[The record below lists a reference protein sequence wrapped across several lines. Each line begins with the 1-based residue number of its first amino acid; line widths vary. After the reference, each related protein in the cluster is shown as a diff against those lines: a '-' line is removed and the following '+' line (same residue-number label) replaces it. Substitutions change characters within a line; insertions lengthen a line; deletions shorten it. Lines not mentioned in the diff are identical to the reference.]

1 MIVIKDLGPADF
13 SQNRVE
19 GPAFVMFYASWCAH
33 CKRFAP
39 VYQRIADIIGGVI
52 KVHRAD
58 VDKVKGVADAL
69 GVKAVPTIVFF
80 PEGGRAPVTYKGD
93 LSWRG
98 VLNFLNERD
107 CKSENPI
114 EAA

>member
-1 MIVIKDLGPADF
+1 MIVVKDLSPADF
-13 SQNRVE
+13 SRNRVE
-19 GPAFVMFYASWCAH
+19 GPAFVFFYATWCSH

-39 VYQRIADIIGGVI
+39 VYQKIADIVGGVI
-52 KVHRAD
+52 KTYRAD

-80 PEGGRAPVTYKGD
+80 PEGDMSPVTYDGD

-98 VLNFLNERD
+98 VLNFLNRRD
-107 CKSENPI
+107 CKSGNPI